1 MHQSL
6 EYRGVS
12 SGTLLQEGPSKEK
25 AKLNSQAVAGE
36 TVFILL
42 ESRMERKRTVP
53 YSAPPFLAVRLEFLY
68 TDWQRIGPLVD
79 TPNFDHKASEPVV
92 ELVHISFS
100 SNFSGHFSVATQ
112 EKNFNRYTMY
122 LFCTFSLYFLLNTT
136 LISLNDVTSSRI
148 SIYLRKSREIY

>member
-42 ESRMERKRTVP
+42 ESRMERKRMVP

-112 EKNFNRYTMY
+112 EKNF
-122 LFCTFSLYFLLNTT
+122 
-136 LISLNDVTSSRI
+136 
-148 SIYLRKSREIY
+148 

>member
-1 MHQSL
+1 M
-6 EYRGVS
+6 VS
-12 SGTLLQEGPSKEK
+12 RVGLCCKRDRPKRNK

-79 TPNFDHKASEPVV
+79 MPNFDHKASEPVV

-112 EKNFNRYTMY
+112 EKNDIPI
-122 LFCTFSLYFLLNTT
+122 LYIFIILPVEYDSNF
-136 LISLNDVTSSRI
+136 I
-148 SIYLRKSREIY
+148 K

>member
-112 EKNFNRYTMY
+112 EKNFNRYIIY
-122 LFCTFSLYFLLNTT
+122 LFCILPVEYDSNF
-136 LISLNDVTSSRI
+136 IKINDVTSSRI

>member
-100 SNFSGHFSVATQ
+100 SNFSVATQ
-112 EKNFNRYTMY
+112 EKNFNRYT
-122 LFCTFSLYFLLNTT
+122 YFVILPVEYDSNF
-136 LISLNDVTSSRI
+136 I
-148 SIYLRKSREIY
+148 K